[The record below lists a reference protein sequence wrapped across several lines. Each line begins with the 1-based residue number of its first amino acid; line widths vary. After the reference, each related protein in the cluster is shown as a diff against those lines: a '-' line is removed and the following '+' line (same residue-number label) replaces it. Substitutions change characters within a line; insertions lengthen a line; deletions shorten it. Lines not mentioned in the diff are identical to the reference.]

1 MALKRSHTLPTLENF
16 KSIHSLPFYTSIIV
30 DEIYETVLKE
40 QGFNKYGEAKRSC
53 KNPDMTVEELEKLAY
68 EKYITDNWEIEEE
81 EEEEDF

>member
-1 MALKRSHTLPTLENF
+1 MRSDLPTLENF
-16 KSIHSLPFYTSIIV
+16 KSIHSLPFYTSIIL

-40 QGFNKYGEAKRSC
+40 QGFNKYGEPKRSC
-53 KNPDMTVEELEKLAY
+53 KNPEMTVEELEKLAY